1 MSKKDF
7 FAWLTDNPSPAASS
21 KRDPSFQPAT
31 VVETPVPETKKSKPR
46 LTPAGKRSLICE
58 THAPEAFLSAFYGRD
73 PILMKED
80 KHKVAETLTYL
91 SVFSGTGSLGGAT
104 VILAK
109 RLQKGDFT

>member
-1 MSKKDF
+1 
-7 FAWLTDNPSPAASS
+7 
-21 KRDPSFQPAT
+21 
-31 VVETPVPETKKSKPR
+31 
-46 LTPAGKRSLICE
+46 
-58 THAPEAFLSAFYGRD
+58 
-73 PILMKED
+73 MKED